1 MGIFGWSLP
10 PGCGTLP
17 GEEVGAVEEK
27 IDGIWYAW
35 DEADRVHKYE
45 PNHPDARDDGFVYIG
60 QIVWPESMGP
70 EEEPKAL
77 LVEFVRNLKEKQ
89 NGICI

>member
-17 GEEVGAVEEK
+17 GEESGSYEQQ
-27 IDGIWYAW
+27 IDGVWYAW
-35 DEADRVHKYE
+35 DEDDRVYAYTPE
-45 PNHPDARDDGFVYIG
+45 HPEACDDGFVYIG
-60 QIVWPESMGP
+60 QVVWPESMGP
-70 EEEPKAL
+70 EEEPSSL

-89 NGICI
+89 NGIRL

>member
-17 GEEVGAVEEK
+17 GEGSDAYEVK
-27 IDGIWYAW
+27 IDGVWYAW
-35 DEADRVHKYE
+35 DESDRVYMQDPKNPE
-45 PNHPDARDDGFVYIG
+45 ARDDGYVYIG
-60 QIVWPESMGP
+60 QIVWTESMGP
-70 EEEPKAL
+70 EEEPSSL

-89 NGICI
+89 NGIRI